1 LKKIWSGYYD
11 NWCQVS
17 PDEISKTVFSLPV
30 LRRIQNFYLR
40 NVTISIIRDAI
51 HMQFNCDGT
60 HIVSADDYTR
70 FLEENL

>member
-1 LKKIWSGYYD
+1 
-11 NWCQVS
+11 
-17 PDEISKTVFSLPV
+17 VFSLPV